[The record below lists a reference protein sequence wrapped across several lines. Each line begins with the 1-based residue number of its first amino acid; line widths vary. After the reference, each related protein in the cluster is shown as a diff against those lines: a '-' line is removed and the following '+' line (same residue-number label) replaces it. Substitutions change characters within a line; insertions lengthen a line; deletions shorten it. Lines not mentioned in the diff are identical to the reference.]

1 MHRAG
6 PNPPL
11 RLSLTRLCDSACHY
25 SSDIVRELGDW
36 LGTVITHLAL
46 LNSAYGIY
54 GRKPRNQTGR
64 VPAT

>member
-1 MHRAG
+1 M
-6 PNPPL
+6 PPGGGG
-11 RLSLTRLCDSACHY
+11 SVGCNIPEID
-25 SSDIVRELGDW
+25 ELGDW